1 MSYEESGASL
11 KDYRTEAIKAIQSI
25 QQLQGELY
33 FFFFF
38 SIYSC
43 FAETLQFVT
52 DYLYSL
58 YQDGLL
64 IGGKI
69 LAFINQNSSNPS
81 INPYQDTLFPPKTER
96 DAMNRLSV
104 SNPIYTK
111 IVYLSSSS
119 SYEQIEQFQEI
130 GLSIDILNNITDSS
144 NKINP
149 VLLQQLA
156 LQSNGC
162 YFNIDLHDPASLQSL
177 QQYALSFQKGE
188 YGFDVLLS
196 FILLYFQCV
205 FRIRSSGGISIHSI
219 QTTSLLHKKEVGLQG
234 IQFSSN
240 SSPINHFSF
249 INSNSVIPFDFQY
262 LSPSGLLLLL
272 YSYLIGS
279 TISPDDFPL
288 IQLVTEYTTMTKIE
302 GIFGIA

>member
-81 INPYQDTLFPPKTER
+81 INPYQDTLFPPKTVR

-119 SYEQIEQFQEI
+119 SSYE
-130 GLSIDILNNITDSS
+130 
-144 NKINP
+144 
-149 VLLQQLA
+149 
-156 LQSNGC
+156 
-162 YFNIDLHDPASLQSL
+162 
-177 QQYALSFQKGE
+177 
-188 YGFDVLLS
+188 
-196 FILLYFQCV
+196 
-205 FRIRSSGGISIHSI
+205 
-219 QTTSLLHKKEVGLQG
+219 
-234 IQFSSN
+234 
-240 SSPINHFSF
+240 
-249 INSNSVIPFDFQY
+249 
-262 LSPSGLLLLL
+262 
-272 YSYLIGS
+272 
-279 TISPDDFPL
+279 
-288 IQLVTEYTTMTKIE
+288 
-302 GIFGIA
+302 